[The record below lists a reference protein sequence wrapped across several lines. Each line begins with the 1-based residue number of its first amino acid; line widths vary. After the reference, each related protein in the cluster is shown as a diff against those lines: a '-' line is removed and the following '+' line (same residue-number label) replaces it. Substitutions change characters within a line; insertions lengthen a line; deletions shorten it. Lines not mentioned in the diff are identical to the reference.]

1 MFEISKTDLAGR
13 IGTMYTNHGK
23 IETPAF
29 VPVIHPVKQTI
40 PSKKISEIL
49 NFPIIDINI
58 IAKDSGLFEK
68 NENTNDVDTKK
79 LAKIL
84 GERKLNDTI
93 VVGHLAPYVLE
104 KNQVKMIII
113 LRRNPYDLELVYKE
127 RNYLEIKIKENT
139 GSEVLGI
146 IMHDTIEKF
155 EEKAFQID
163 VSKKNIQQVVER
175 VLKIISKKEGN
186 EEVDWLN
193 LVTKNNDLEKFFT
206 H

>member
-1 MFEISKTDLAGR
+1 MSIVITGNP
-13 IGTMYTNHGK
+13 GVGK
-23 IETPAF
+23 HT
-29 VPVIHPVKQTI
+29 VT
-40 PSKKISEIL
+40 KKISEIL

-58 IAKDSGLFEK
+58 IAKDLGLFEK
-68 NENTNDVDTKK
+68 NGNTNDVDTKK

-84 GERKLNDTI
+84 GERKLNDTV

-104 KNQVKMIII
+104 KNQVKIIII

-163 VSKKNIQQVVER
+163 VSKKNIQQVVEKI
-175 VLKIISKKEGN
+175 LEIISKKEGN

>member
-1 MFEISKTDLAGR
+1 MSIVITGNP
-13 IGTMYTNHGK
+13 GVGK
-23 IETPAF
+23 
-29 VPVIHPVKQTI
+29 HTI
-40 PSKKISEIL
+40 TKKISEIL

-58 IAKDSGLFEK
+58 VAKDLGLFEK
-68 NENTNDVDTKK
+68 NEKTNDVDTQN

-84 GERKLNDTI
+84 GERKLKKKI

-104 KNQVKMIII
+104 KNQVKIIII

-127 RNYLEIKIKENT
+127 RDYSEIKIKENT
-139 GSEVLGI
+139 GSEILGI
-146 IMHDTIEKF
+146 ITHDTIEKF

-163 VSKKNIQQVVER
+163 VSKKNIQQVVEK
-175 VLKIISKKEGN
+175 VLKIISKEEGN

>member
-1 MFEISKTDLAGR
+1 MSIVITGNP
-13 IGTMYTNHGK
+13 GVGK
-23 IETPAF
+23 
-29 VPVIHPVKQTI
+29 HTI
-40 PSKKISEIL
+40 TKKISEKL
-49 NFPIIDINI
+49 NFPIVDINI
-58 IAKDSGLFEK
+58 VAKNLGLIEK
-68 NENTNDVDTKK
+68 NGNMNDVDTKK

-104 KNQVKMIII
+104 KNQVKIIII
-113 LRRNPYDLELVYKE
+113 LRRNPYDLEIVYKE
-127 RNYLEIKIKENT
+127 RDYLEIKIKENT

-163 VSKKNIQQVVER
+163 VSKKNIQQVVEK
-175 VLKIISKKEGN
+175 VLEIISKKEGN

>member
-1 MFEISKTDLAGR
+1 MSIVITGNP
-13 IGTMYTNHGK
+13 GVGK
-23 IETPAF
+23 
-29 VPVIHPVKQTI
+29 HTI
-40 PSKKISEIL
+40 TKKISEKL
-49 NFPIIDINI
+49 NFPIMDINI
-58 IAKDSGLFEK
+58 VAKDLGLFEK
-68 NENTNDVDTKK
+68 NGNTNDVDTKK

-104 KNQVKMIII
+104 KNQVKIIII
-113 LRRNPYDLELVYKE
+113 LRRNPYDLESVYKE

-155 EEKAFQID
+155 EEKAFQINI
-163 VSKKNIQQVVER
+163 SERNIQQIVEK
-175 VLKIISKKEGN
+175 VLEIISKKEGS
-186 EEVDWLN
+186 EQVDWLD

>member
-1 MFEISKTDLAGR
+1 MSIVITGNP
-13 IGTMYTNHGK
+13 GVGK
-23 IETPAF
+23 
-29 VPVIHPVKQTI
+29 HTI
-40 PSKKISEIL
+40 TKKISEKL
-49 NFPIIDINI
+49 NFPIVDINTV
-58 IAKDSGLFEK
+58 AKDLGLFEK
-68 NENTNDVDTKK
+68 NGNTNDVDTKK

-84 GERKLNDTI
+84 GERKLNDTV

-104 KNQVKMIII
+104 KNQVKIIII

-163 VSKKNIQQVVER
+163 VSKKNIQQVVEK
-175 VLKIISKKEGN
+175 VIEIISKKEGN

>member
-1 MFEISKTDLAGR
+1 MSIVITGNP
-13 IGTMYTNHGK
+13 GVGK
-23 IETPAF
+23 
-29 VPVIHPVKQTI
+29 HTI
-40 PSKKISEIL
+40 TEKISEKL
-49 NFPIIDINI
+49 NFPIVDINI
-58 IAKDSGLFEK
+58 IAKDLGLFEK

-84 GERKLNDTI
+84 GERRLNDTI

-104 KNQVKMIII
+104 KNQVKIIII

-163 VSKKNIQQVVER
+163 VSKKNIQQVVEK
-175 VLKIISKKEGN
+175 VLEIISKKEGN

-193 LVTKNNDLEKFFT
+193 LVTKNKDLEKFFT

>member
-1 MFEISKTDLAGR
+1 MSIVITGNP
-13 IGTMYTNHGK
+13 GVGK
-23 IETPAF
+23 
-29 VPVIHPVKQTI
+29 HTI
-40 PSKKISEIL
+40 TKKISEIL

-58 IAKDSGLFEK
+58 IAKDSELFEK
-68 NENTNDVDTKK
+68 NENTNDVDTQN

-84 GERKLNDTI
+84 RERNLNEKI
-93 VVGHLAPYVLE
+93 IVGHLAPYVLE
-104 KNQVKMIII
+104 KNQVKIIII
-113 LRRNPYDLELVYKE
+113 LRRNPYDLESVYKE
-127 RNYLEIKIKENT
+127 RNYSEIKIKENT
-139 GSEVLGI
+139 GSEILGI
-146 IMHDTIEKF
+146 ITHDTIEKF

>member
-1 MFEISKTDLAGR
+1 MSIVITGNP
-13 IGTMYTNHGK
+13 GVGK
-23 IETPAF
+23 HT
-29 VPVIHPVKQTI
+29 VT
-40 PSKKISEIL
+40 KKISEIL

-58 IAKDSGLFEK
+58 IAKDLGLFEK
-68 NENTNDVDTKK
+68 NGNTNDVDTKK

-84 GERKLNDTI
+84 GERKLNDTV

-104 KNQVKMIII
+104 KDQVKIIII

>member
-1 MFEISKTDLAGR
+1 M
-13 IGTMYTNHGK
+13 
-23 IETPAF
+23 
-29 VPVIHPVKQTI
+29 
-40 PSKKISEIL
+40 
-49 NFPIIDINI
+49 
-58 IAKDSGLFEK
+58 
-68 NENTNDVDTKK
+68 DTQK

-84 GERKLNDTI
+84 EERKLNEKI
-93 VVGHLAPYVLE
+93 VVGHLAPYILE
-104 KNQVKMIII
+104 KNQVKIIII

-127 RNYLEIKIKENT
+127 RNYSEIKIKENT
-139 GSEVLGI
+139 GSEILGI
-146 IMHDTIEKF
+146 ITHDTIEKF

>member
-1 MFEISKTDLAGR
+1 MSIVITGNP
-13 IGTMYTNHGK
+13 GVGK
-23 IETPAF
+23 HT
-29 VPVIHPVKQTI
+29 VT
-40 PSKKISEIL
+40 KKISEKL
-49 NFPIIDINI
+49 GFPIIDINI
-58 IAKDSGLFEK
+58 VAKDLGLFEK
-68 NENTNDVDTKK
+68 NENTNDVDTQK

-84 GERKLNDTI
+84 EERKLNEKI

-104 KNQVKMIII
+104 KNQVKIIII

-127 RNYLEIKIKENT
+127 RSYSETKIKENT
-139 GSEVLGI
+139 GSEILGI
-146 IMHDTIEKF
+146 ITHDAIKKF

-163 VSKKNIQQVVER
+163 VSEKNIQKVVEK
-175 VLKIISKKEGN
+175 VLEIISKKEGN

>member
-1 MFEISKTDLAGR
+1 MSIVITGNP
-13 IGTMYTNHGK
+13 GVGK
-23 IETPAF
+23 
-29 VPVIHPVKQTI
+29 HTI
-40 PSKKISEIL
+40 TKKISEKL
-49 NFPIIDINI
+49 NFPIVDINI
-58 IAKDSGLFEK
+58 VAKELGLFEK

-104 KNQVKMIII
+104 KNQVKIIII
-113 LRRNPYDLELVYKE
+113 LRRNPYDLELVYRE

-146 IMHDTIEKF
+146 IMHDAIEKF

-163 VSKKNIQQVVER
+163 VSKKKIQQVVEK
-175 VLKIISKKEGN
+175 VLEVISKKEGN

>member
-1 MFEISKTDLAGR
+1 MSIVITGNP
-13 IGTMYTNHGK
+13 GVGK
-23 IETPAF
+23 
-29 VPVIHPVKQTI
+29 HTI
-40 PSKKISEIL
+40 TKKISEKL
-49 NFPIIDINI
+49 NFPIVDINNV
-58 IAKDSGLFEK
+58 AKELGLFEK

-104 KNQVKMIII
+104 KNQVKIIII

-127 RNYLEIKIKENT
+127 RDYLEIKIKENT

-146 IMHDTIEKF
+146 IMHDAIEKF

-163 VSKKNIQQVVER
+163 VSKKNIQQVVEK
-175 VLKIISKKEGN
+175 VLEIISKKGGN

>member
-1 MFEISKTDLAGR
+1 MSIVITGNP
-13 IGTMYTNHGK
+13 GVGK
-23 IETPAF
+23 
-29 VPVIHPVKQTI
+29 HTI
-40 PSKKISEIL
+40 TKKISEKL
-49 NFPIIDINI
+49 NFPIVDINI
-58 IAKDSGLFEK
+58 VAKDSGLFEK

-104 KNQVKMIII
+104 KNQVKIIII

-163 VSKKNIQQVVER
+163 VSKKNIQQVVEKI
-175 VLKIISKKEGN
+175 LEIISKKEGN

-206 H
+206 HWLNNTYNFL

>member
-1 MFEISKTDLAGR
+1 MSIVITGNP
-13 IGTMYTNHGK
+13 GVGK
-23 IETPAF
+23 
-29 VPVIHPVKQTI
+29 HTI
-40 PSKKISEIL
+40 TKKISEKL
-49 NFPIIDINI
+49 NFPIVDINI
-58 IAKDSGLFEK
+58 VAKDLGLFEK
-68 NENTNDVDTKK
+68 NGNTNDVDTKK

-93 VVGHLAPYVLE
+93 IVGHLAPYVLE
-104 KNQVKMIII
+104 KNQVKIIII

-155 EEKAFQID
+155 EKKAFQID
-163 VSKKNIQQVVER
+163 VSKKNIQQVVEKI
-175 VLKIISKKEGN
+175 LEIISKKEGN

>member
-1 MFEISKTDLAGR
+1 MSIVITGNP
-13 IGTMYTNHGK
+13 GVGK
-23 IETPAF
+23 
-29 VPVIHPVKQTI
+29 HTI
-40 PSKKISEIL
+40 TKKISEIL

-68 NENTNDVDTKK
+68 NENTNDVDTQK

-84 GERKLNDTI
+84 REIKLNEKI
-93 VVGHLAPYVLE
+93 IVGHLAPYVLE
-104 KNQVKMIII
+104 KNQVEIIII
-113 LRRNPYDLELVYKE
+113 LRRNPYDLESVYNE
-127 RNYLEIKIKENT
+127 RNYSEIKIKENT

-155 EEKAFQID
+155 EEKTFQINI
-163 VSKKNIQQVVER
+163 SERNIQQVVEK
-175 VLKIISKKEGN
+175 VLEIISKKEGN
-186 EEVDWLN
+186 EEVDWLD